1 MNWIRLKSPPIA
13 WASVLI
19 AIVLARPGHALHEE
33 VAAGEQGDD
42 HPLEQVVLADDD
54 LLDLVQQ
61 PLHRHGVGAGGL
73 GPGIVVHGSLLGL
86 LVRGQA
92 GAAAGDV
99 DGHGEADADEHVLL
113 GGVDERGDDA
123 DDPAVAVQ
131 QRPARV
137 AGVHGGVDLDQA
149 A

>member
-19 AIVLARPGHALHEE
+19 AIVLARPGHALHEQ
-33 VAAGEQGDD
+33 VAAGEQRDD

-73 GPGIVVHGSLLGL
+73 GQGVVVHGSLLRL
-86 LVRGQA
+86 SQ
-92 GAAAGDV
+92 
-99 DGHGEADADEHVLL
+99 
-113 GGVDERGDDA
+113 
-123 DDPAVAVQ
+123 
-131 QRPARV
+131 
-137 AGVHGGVDLDQA
+137 
-149 A
+149 